1 MFTTLGLAILLTQP
15 RPVENQDLLRQKLE
29 TRVGERLS
37 RVDGVI
43 GVWIKDLTSGE
54 EMGFDAGR
62 LFPAAS
68 SIKVA
73 LLLEL
78 YRQAGEG
85 RYRLSDRHRV
95 SAAERTPGS
104 GVLLELGDGTVE
116 MTLKDLATLM
126 ITVSDNTATNILI
139 DRVGMDSVNATLDH
153 LGLGRTRL
161 RRKMMALAEQARG
174 NENVSTP
181 EELGRLMEKIFRA
194 EVLSAEACREMMD
207 ILSRPKT
214 GQIRDLLPPEIQVA
228 HKTGGISGVRNDV
241 GVVLLEGRPFIV
253 SAMSNLVRDEAEA
266 QRAIA
271 EVSRLAFDYFERL
284 ALANPFGARMPKP
297 ISKR

>member
-1 MFTTLGLAILLTQP
+1 
-15 RPVENQDLLRQKLE
+15 
-29 TRVGERLS
+29 
-37 RVDGVI
+37 VDGVV

-62 LFPAAS
+62 VFPAAS

-73 LLLEL
+73 ILLEL
-78 YRQAGEG
+78 YRQVGEG

-139 DRVGMDSVNATLDH
+139 DRVGMDAVNATLDH

-161 RRKMMALAEQARG
+161 RRKMMALGEQARG

-181 EELGRLMEKIFRA
+181 EELGRLIEKIFRA
-194 EVLSAEACREMMD
+194 EVLSAEACREILD

-214 GQIRDLLPPEIQVA
+214 GQIRDLLPPEIKVA

-284 ALANPFGARMPKP
+284 ALANPFGARMPKQ
-297 ISKR
+297 ISNR